1 MKNGNEPAL
10 VSDSHTTGDAPADPN
25 DWIPSLTD
33 LLESDSVSNESEY
46 YTDEELGES
55 QESKKRKKRKQLRPL
70 SDDDFSD
77 ESEGGLPR
85 SKRKR
90 VGSRKTTRHGDDGDK
105 NLYRQ

>member
-1 MKNGNEPAL
+1 MLEPDTKNGNEPAL
-10 VSDSHTTGDAPADPN
+10 VSDSHTTEAAPADRD

-33 LLESDSVSNESEY
+33 LLESDSVLSE

-55 QESKKRKKRKQLRPL
+55 QEAKKRKKRKRLRPL

-77 ESEGGLPR
+77 ESESGLPR

-90 VGSRKTTRHGDDGDK
+90 AGSRKTTRHGD
-105 NLYRQ
+105 N